1 MFRIGCHLSIAEGYF
16 KALQNI
22 LSIGGNTYQ
31 YFSRNPQ
38 GGKAKAFNQTDFD
51 RFIACAKD
59 NQVEGLLCHA
69 PYTLNPASE
78 KENVREFALICFKE
92 DLEILEKFPNGL
104 YNFHPG
110 SCGKQDRALGL
121 KMIIDTLNEVMFKG
135 MNTTILIET
144 MSGKGSELGITFE
157 EIKTIIDGLL
167 YKEHIGVTI
176 DTCHIYSAG
185 YDIVNDLDGVL
196 KHFDEVIGL
205 DRLKA
210 IHLNDSKMPFNSRKD
225 RHQKIGDGSIGLDT
239 IIKIINHPRLKDL
252 PFYLETPNDLEGF
265 GKEIQFLKS
274 KREEL

>member
-185 YDIVNDLDGVL
+185 YDIVNDLDG
-196 KHFDEVIGL
+196 
-205 DRLKA
+205 
-210 IHLNDSKMPFNSRKD
+210 KD
-225 RHQKIGDGSIGLDT
+225 WRW
-239 IIKIINHPRLKDL
+239 
-252 PFYLETPNDLEGF
+252 FYWIRYHHKNY
-265 GKEIQFLKS
+265 
-274 KREEL
+274 